1 MPQGNVHVWQTQT
14 MVMLVQIASHAN
26 DVYHN
31 KYKDYSCDICK
42 TILLVGK
49 QETIRDLSHCD
60 NR

>member
-1 MPQGNVHVWQTQT
+1 
-14 MVMLVQIASHAN
+14 MLVQIASHAN

-31 KYKDYSCDICK
+31 KYKDYSRDICK